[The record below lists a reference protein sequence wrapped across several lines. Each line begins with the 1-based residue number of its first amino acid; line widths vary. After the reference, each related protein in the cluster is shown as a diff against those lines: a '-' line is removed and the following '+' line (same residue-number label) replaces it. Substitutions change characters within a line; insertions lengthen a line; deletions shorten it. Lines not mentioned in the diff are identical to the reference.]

1 MYSLFSLA
9 GTASG
14 IIAGHVSDR
23 IGFKPIF
30 IVTHTLM
37 SPALLLLLYF
47 PGNWIYSGAILAGFF
62 TLATMPLGVVMA
74 QTLAPRGRSMVASLM
89 MGLAFGLGGIISP
102 IVGKLADL
110 FSIEQVLFWVALIP
124 LLSLSMILRFPE
136 MRRSLK

>member
-110 FSIEQVLFWVALIP
+110 FSIVQVLFWVALIP